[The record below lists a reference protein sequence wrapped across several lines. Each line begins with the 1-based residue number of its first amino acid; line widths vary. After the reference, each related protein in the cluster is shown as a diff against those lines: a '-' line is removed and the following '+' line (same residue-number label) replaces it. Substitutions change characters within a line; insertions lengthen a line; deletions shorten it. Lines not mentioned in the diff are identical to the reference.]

1 MTKAITFNA
10 APGTGK
16 CQWGKVA
23 GNIKCPALPNRTA
36 FLKTAI
42 VGLLKALMRVPRLT
56 GDVEQLNDVSD
67 GNNPLDAIVPW
78 KKEHAEILIGR
89 WALRHFSA
97 PPTHRVLDLATS
109 REACDD
115 DDGDRMGCN
124 KILPTFIGLHPLLF
138 ETTIYVP

>member
-10 APGTGK
+10 APSTGT
-16 CQWGKVA
+16 CLWGKVA

-42 VGLLKALMRVPRLT
+42 VGLLKAFMRVPRLT

-67 GNNPLDAIVPW
+67 GDTPLDAIMPW
-78 KKEHAEILIGR
+78 KKGHAEILIGR
-89 WALRHFSA
+89 WAMRHFST

-109 REACDD
+109 RGACNDD
-115 DDGDRMGCN
+115 EDGMIGCRRM
-124 KILPTFIGLHPLLF
+124 LPTFVGLHPLLF